1 MIELEK
7 VSVVFNPSTPDER
20 RALSDVDL
28 RIADGEFVSV
38 IGSNGAGK
46 STLLNVVAASVRP
59 ASGRVLVDGADRTGD
74 REHVRARSVGRVFQD
89 PLGGTAAEMCVED
102 NLAVAS
108 RKGAKRLSIALPAR
122 KKREL
127 RDRLAELELGL
138 EDRMKEN
145 VSRLSG
151 GQRQALTL
159 LMAVLARPSV
169 LLLDEHT
176 AALDPANAEKVMAL
190 TGRFARELGLSVL
203 MVTHDMGRAIATGNR
218 LIMMDQGEII
228 ADLSGDAKAGLTTD
242 ALVARFRAL
251 RKRDL
256 DSDRALLS

>member
-1 MIELEK
+1 VIQLRK
-7 VSVVFNPSTPDER
+7 LSVVFNPNTVDER

-28 RIADGEFVSV
+28 TLESGEFAAI

-46 STLLNVVAASVRP
+46 STLLNVVAASIAP
-59 ASGRVLVDGADRTGD
+59 SSGTVLIDGRDRS
-74 REHVRARSVGRVFQD
+74 REREYLRARSIGRVFQD
-89 PLGGTAAEMCVED
+89 PLGGTAAEMAVED
-102 NLAVAS
+102 NLAVAA
-108 RKGAKRLSIALPAR
+108 RKGAKRFSIAMTASR
-122 KKREL
+122 KAEFRRLLSEL
-127 RDRLAELELGL
+127 DMGL

-190 TGRFARELGLSVL
+190 TEKFAAEYGLAVL
-203 MVTHDMGRAIATGNR
+203 MVTHDMSRAIATGTR
-218 LIMMDQGEII
+218 LVMMDKGEII
-228 ADLSGDAKAGLTTD
+228 MDVRGAEKSALTVDGL
-242 ALVARFRAL
+242 VSRFRSL
-251 RKRDL
+251 RKHEFAG
-256 DSDRALLS
+256 DRALLS